1 MLICPVF
8 QRHSLLKKSLYPTG
22 GSSGQQYELYNVN
35 KLHIAFIFARWVYDL
50 SGEFCHFCG
59 FKFALE
65 VFQKK
70 VQKGGVQR
78 AAKGVAGLVVAERE
92 RNTQS
97 PNRKG
102 VKMMEAIPRDYG
114 QGQFDAFCKK
124 VLKNEARA
132 YLRNM
137 KRQRDRE
144 TMFSDLPQ
152 HEFDKLCTVDR
163 YPSDSFVFSSHGYD
177 LHIDNE
183 LVADAFADLPQQE
196 QSILILYCVL
206 DMADGEIASLTGMSR
221 SAVQRHRTKTLKE
234 LRVKLMALMPE
245 GG

>member
-8 QRHSLLKKSLYPTG
+8 QRHSLLKKPIPNR

-70 VQKGGVQR
+70 SKRRR
-78 AAKGVAGLVVAERE
+78 AAGSKGYRRISSSGKGE
-92 RNTQS
+92 NHPIPQQ
-97 PNRKG
+97 KG

-124 VLKNEARA
+124 
-132 YLRNM
+132 
-137 KRQRDRE
+137 
-144 TMFSDLPQ
+144 
-152 HEFDKLCTVDR
+152 C
-163 YPSDSFVFSSHGYD
+163 
-177 LHIDNE
+177 
-183 LVADAFADLPQQE
+183 
-196 QSILILYCVL
+196 
-206 DMADGEIASLTGMSR
+206 
-221 SAVQRHRTKTLKE
+221 
-234 LRVKLMALMPE
+234 
-245 GG
+245 